1 MLVVQLKRANT
12 CVRRLLNWGD
22 RSEADREAA
31 AKRTTSEAM
40 SREGS
45 GAAGPNMS
53 LAAKADVVE
62 QVRLHAGLH
71 DDTAMVQRQGRVLL

>member
-1 MLVVQLKRANT
+1 M
-12 CVRRLLNWGD
+12 RRLLNWGD

-62 QVRLHAGLH
+62 QVCVHTGLH
-71 DDTAMVQRQGRVLL
+71 VYRLRH